1 MDAYKEELDELLNIK
16 VSDYKEEKSKEW
28 DFILD
33 KIRSEGIVLYGSGGF
48 GKRTLKGLREIGIE
62 PLGFA
67 DNNSTVWNKSV
78 EGLTVYS
85 PANAAEK
92 FSKAVFMVT
101 IWSDKIGHPIDEV
114 RQVLSVEKE
123 VLITSF
129 FPLYYKYP
137 KVFLPYF
144 SLAFPGKTI
153 EDADSAF
160 KSYSLFEDEASRR
173 EFVAQIRMRMQG
185 NADGLSGATGSH
197 YHFANDLFM
206 LNENDTII
214 DIGAFDGDT
223 LKDFVSVRKDRFE
236 KYIAFEPDPG
246 NFKKL
251 EDYVFTLPEDICSKI
266 TVEQL
271 AVSDT
276 NKTIIFAADGS
287 LQSAYSEE
295 GNISVD
301 CISLDHHVFND
312 HPTYIKMDAEG
323 AEPEIIKGASKIIQQ
338 YLPILAVSVYH
349 QYDHLWS
356 LPLEIQTLSNDY
368 KFFLRPLCKASWDLI
383 CYAVPKNRLSFK

>member
-1 MDAYKEELDELLNIK
+1 MDPYKKELVGLMSIK
-16 VSDYKEEKSKEW
+16 VSDYEEQESKKW
-28 DFILD
+28 DLIVN
-33 KIRSEGIVLYGSGGF
+33 KIRVDGIVLFGSGGF

-85 PANAAEK
+85 PTDAVDK

-101 IWSDKIGHPIDEV
+101 IWSDKIGHPIDDM
-114 RQVLSVEKE
+114 RQVLSAKRQ
-123 VLITSF
+123 VLISSF
-129 FPLYYKYP
+129 FPLYYKFP
-137 KVFLPYF
+137 EIFLPYF
-144 SLAFPGKTI
+144 SLDFPGKTI
-153 EDADSAF
+153 EDADLIFNA
-160 KSYSLFEDEASRR
+160 YSLFEDDTSRR
-173 EFVAQIRMRMQG
+173 EFLAQVRMRMHG
-185 NADGLSGATGSH
+185 SADGLSDATGAQ
-197 YHFANDLFM
+197 YHFDNELFK

-223 LKDFVSVRKDRFE
+223 LKDFISIRKEGFK

-246 NFKKL
+246 SFKKL
-251 EDYVFTLPEDICSKI
+251 EDYVLTLPKNIKNNI
-266 TVEQL
+266 WAEQF

-276 NKTIIFAADGS
+276 NKTITFAAEGS

-295 GNISVD
+295 GNTIVD
-301 CISLDHHVFND
+301 CISLDDHVFND

-323 AEPEIIKGASKIIQQ
+323 AEPEIIRGACKIIKE

-356 LPLEIQTLSNDY
+356 LPLQIQRMSQDY
-368 KFFLRPLCKASWDLI
+368 KFFLRPLCKVSWDLI
-383 CYAVPKNRLSFK
+383 CYGVPKNRLSFK

>member
-48 GKRTLKGLREIGIE
+48 GKRTLKGLREVGVE

-85 PANAAEK
+85 PAEVVEK
-92 FSKAVFMVT
+92 FPEALYMVT
-101 IWSDKIGHPIDEV
+101 IWSDKIGHPINEV
-114 RQVLSVEKE
+114 RQILSAKKN
-123 VLITSF
+123 VLISSF

-137 KVFLPYF
+137 EIFLPYF
-144 SLAFPGKTI
+144 SLDFPGKTI
-153 EDADSAF
+153 EDVALVLKA
-160 KSYSLFEDEASRR
+160 YSLFEDDTSRM
-173 EFVAQIRMRMQG
+173 EFLAQIRMRMQG
-185 NADGLSGATGSH
+185 NADGLSGATGSQ
-197 YHFANDLFM
+197 YHFANELFL
-206 LNENDTII
+206 LNENDSII

-223 LKDFVSVRKDRFE
+223 LKDFINIRNGEFK

-251 EDYVFTLPEDICSKI
+251 EDYVLTLPDDIRNKI
-266 TVEQL
+266 SGEQL

-276 NKTIIFAADGS
+276 NKTITFAADGS

-295 GNISVD
+295 GNITVD
-301 CISLDHHVFND
+301 CIALDDHVFND

-338 YLPILAVSVYH
+338 FLPILAVSVYH

-356 LPLEIQTLSNDY
+356 LPLQIKTLSNDY